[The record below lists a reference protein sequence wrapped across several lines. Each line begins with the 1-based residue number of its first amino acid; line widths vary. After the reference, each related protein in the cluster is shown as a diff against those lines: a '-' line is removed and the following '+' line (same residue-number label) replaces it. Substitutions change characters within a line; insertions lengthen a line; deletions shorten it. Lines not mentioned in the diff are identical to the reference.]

1 MSGQRHCLMQAG
13 GGWAG
18 GEVKGGE
25 DVLREDEEMEG
36 LKKNRNE
43 VDSVLVNQA
52 LLISI
57 AAALSNSFFEK
68 YGFLFWI
75 APQLFNYINYFFI
88 QFFLAE
94 VRDRLSAGGIKGETS
109 RDGNF
114 GHSPT
119 TKGARESRGRQPSK
133 NAH

>member
-1 MSGQRHCLMQAG
+1 M
-13 GGWAG
+13 
-18 GEVKGGE
+18 
-25 DVLREDEEMEG
+25 LREDEEIED
-36 LKKNRNE
+36 LKKNWNE

-57 AAALSNSFFEK
+57 AAAFSNSFLEK
-68 YGFLFWI
+68 NGFNFWI

-88 QFFLAE
+88 HFFLAE

-119 TKGARESRGRQPSK
+119 T
-133 NAH
+133 